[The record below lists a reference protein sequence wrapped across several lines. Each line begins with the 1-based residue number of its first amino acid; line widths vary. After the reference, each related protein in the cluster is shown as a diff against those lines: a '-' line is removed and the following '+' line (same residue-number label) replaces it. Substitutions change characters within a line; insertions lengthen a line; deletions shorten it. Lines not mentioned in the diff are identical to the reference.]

1 MKLTKSMAAMLPILF
16 PMLAQATSFGAL
28 TNFDAVNDTGSP
40 SNGFEIELD
49 DITSK
54 DVTFTFNYQ
63 RYGSPKIVEDH
74 SDPAHP
80 NKVFVRWM
88 SPYDQVNHVFTATTP
103 MAAAGF
109 KDTGGHACL
118 LGANPNGV
126 PYAQAGCE
134 HFGVGTLRN
143 PTSTFYRWMKE
154 DPASPGSLIA
164 QGNSI
169 SIPAPAWTVAMGAG
183 GVVNVKAVIPVP
195 PPPPP
200 ALVPVPFQP
209 NAEFGVAVWAKVMET
224 ESANPGK
231 LDNLVSDDP
240 SVPGNKGPV
249 QPPNTVTE
257 FEWQILQT
265 DTQNPTANELA
276 IDKPLGAGNENVTRR
291 YEFYKYVGPYD
302 LYDAD
307 TLPGTNEA
315 LCPSVGADGVHGS
328 AGVVSTYNRA
338 GQPLSYDCA
347 QTVVVGAYIGAQMA
361 GADVALPL
369 SANGANLPDGEVGVK
384 YPDRPLILGGSG
396 GPYSVSFVSG
406 SLPQPLPGQ
415 DFTLDSLTGVLNGGT
430 PSGTGTATFTVNGT
444 DLVDPAQKP
453 VTATFTI
460 NVVDAVQVDGVAIP
474 NGAANISTTVLLT
487 ASGGESPFKWTAVP
501 ATPGLS
507 ASLTGGNNL
516 VLRAA
521 ANGAYSVQVSVTDSL
536 GGTATRTLTY
546 TVGAAIKPVTIT
558 TNALPNGQ
566 ANQAYAAAVAGS
578 GGTGALN
585 FTAAGLPAGLSMAAN
600 GTVSGTP
607 TAFGT
612 FMVAV
617 TATDPAG
624 AAGAAG
630 ASTTKTLSL
639 TIAPPPVAIT
649 TTALPGGQVNQAY
662 AATVAGTGGTGS
674 LNFTAAGLPAG
685 LSMAAN
691 GAVSGTPTSF
701 GTFTVTVTAT
711 DPAGAAGAVGVA
723 DSKTLSLTIAPPP
736 VAITTTA
743 LPSGLVN
750 LAYAATV
757 AGTGGTGTLSFTAS
771 GLPTGLAMAANG
783 AISGTPTAFG
793 TFTVAVTATDPAGAA
808 GAAGASSTKNLSL
821 AISAGNY
828 TVPDESQGKITALGT
843 GYLTVGGK
851 RLIWNVGTKITVNT
865 PDGEIHTVN
874 NFVKV
879 GMKAQWKGLRDK
891 ATNTVLTGQLEIN

>member
-1 MKLTKSMAAMLPILF
+1 MKLTKSMAAVLPILF
-16 PMLAQATSFGAL
+16 PVLAQATSFGAL
-28 TNFDAVNDTGSP
+28 SNFDAVNDTGSP
-40 SNGFEIELD
+40 NNGFEIELD

-54 DVTFTFNYQ
+54 DVTYTFNYQ

-88 SPYDQVNHVFTATTP
+88 SPYDQVKHVFTATTP

-109 KDTGGHACL
+109 KDTGGHACFT
-118 LGANPNGV
+118 GMNPNGI

-134 HFGVGTLRN
+134 HFGLGTLKN
-143 PTSTFYRWMKE
+143 PSSTFYRWMKE
-154 DPASPGSLIA
+154 DPASPGSLVA

-169 SIPAPAWTVAMGAG
+169 SIPAPVWTVAPAAG
-183 GVVNVKAVIPVP
+183 GAVNVKAVIPVP

-249 QPPNTVTE
+249 QPPNTVAE

-276 IDKPLGAGNENVTRR
+276 IDKPLGAGHENVTRR

-315 LCPSVGADGVHGS
+315 LCPSVGADGVHGA
-328 AGVVSTYNRA
+328 AGANGALVSTYNQF
-338 GQPLSYDCA
+338 GQPLSYDCT
-347 QTVVVGAYIGAQMA
+347 QTVVVGAYVGAQMA

-384 YPDRPLILGGSG
+384 YPDRPLIFGGSG

-406 SLPQPLPGQ
+406 SLPLPLPGQ
-415 DFTLDSLTGVLNGGT
+415 DFTLDPLTGVLNGGT
-430 PSGTGTATFTVNGT
+430 PSGTGVATFTVSGT

-453 VTATFTI
+453 LTATFTI
-460 NVVDAVQVDGVAIP
+460 NVVDAVAVDGVAIP
-474 NGAANISTTVLLT
+474 NGAANTGTTVLLT

-521 ANGAYSVQVSVTDSL
+521 ANGAYSVQVAVTDSL
-536 GGTATRTLTY
+536 GGTATRTLNY

-585 FTAAGLPAGLSMAAN
+585 FTAAGLPAGLAMAAN
-600 GTVSGTP
+600 GAVSGTP
-607 TAFGT
+607 AAFGT
-612 FMVAV
+612 FTVAV
-617 TATDPAG
+617 TAADPAG
-624 AAGAAG
+624 ASA
-630 ASTTKTLSL
+630 TKTLSL

-649 TTALPGGQVNQAY
+649 TTSLPGGQANQAY
-662 AATVAGTGGTGS
+662 AATVAGTGGTGA
-674 LNFTAAGLPAG
+674 LNFTASGLPAG
-685 LSMAAN
+685 LVVAAN
-691 GAVSGTPTSF
+691 GAISGTTTAF

-711 DPAGAAGAVGVA
+711 DPAGAAGAAGVA
-723 DSKTLSLTIAPPP
+723 DSKTLSLAIAPPP

-743 LPSGLVN
+743 LPNGLLN
-750 LAYAATV
+750 LAYAAAV
-757 AGTGGTGTLSFTAS
+757 AGTGGTGRLSFTAS
-771 GLPTGLAMAANG
+771 GLPAGLAMAANG
-783 AISGTPTAFG
+783 AISGTPAAFG
-793 TFTVAVTATDPAGAA
+793 TFTVAVTATDPAAA
-808 GAAGASSTKNLSL
+808 VGAAGASGTKNLSL
-821 AISAGNY
+821 GISAGNY
-828 TVPDESQGKITALGT
+828 TAPDESQGKITALGA
-843 GYLTVGGK
+843 GYLMVGGK
-851 RLIWNVGTKITVNT
+851 RLIWNASTKITVNM
-865 PDGEIHTVN
+865 PDGEIHVVDGS
-874 NFVKV
+874 VKV
-879 GMKAQWKGLRDK
+879 GMKVQWKGLRDK
-891 ATNTVLTGQLEIN
+891 ATNTVLAGQLEIN